1 MHSFPYNEFFQEQ
14 IAQKKA
20 DHSYR
25 VFKKVIRLA
34 DQFPKAKEYS
44 YGEKDVT
51 VWCSNDYLGECS
63 SQVDT
68 ELWWGSFFAH

>member
-1 MHSFPYNEFFQEQ
+1 MQSFPYNDFFQEQ
-14 IAQKKA
+14 ISKKKA

-51 VWCSNDYLGECS
+51 VWCSNDYLGE
-63 SQVDT
+63 QT
-68 ELWWGSFFAH
+68 FLNRITILNFEAH